1 MLFIAEKTGASKL
14 TLVLAGVAVSGMFS
28 AGTDAVV
35 TFVPDALAGYS
46 DFRIGGLANLSMS
59 RIIPAF
65 WVIAAAMVL
74 IFSLA
79 GELDVLMLGADTAQS
94 LGVRAKPLRLVLLIL
109 AAALAGAAVS
119 FSGLIGFVGLI
130 VPHIMRRLIGEDS
143 LPLLAGCALGGAV
156 CLTLCD
162 LLGRLLFAPYELPVG
177 IVLSWR
183 AGPSSSGC
191 SFGRGEGASMIEL
204 KNLSAGYGGRDVV
217 HGVSLA
223 FTPGRVLALL
233 GPNGCGKST
242 LLRTVLGLNPKS
254 GGEVLMD
261 GAPLEALSPRERAL
275 KAAYLSQSRSTPNI
289 TAYKMVLHGRFPHLS
304 YPRRYRK
311 EDYEAVERALDW
323 ADAADVARR
332 SMGELSGGQRQKV
345 YLAMALAQEAPTLLM
360 DEPTTFLDVGH
371 QLEVMAAAR
380 RLAKE
385 GRAVVMVLHDLPLA
399 LRGAD
404 DAALLSEG
412 RLAAYGTAE
421 EVYRSGALDQ
431 VFGVAL
437 RRVETESGWQYY
449 YG

>member
-1 MLFIAEKTGASKL
+1 MKSWRTSSIRRGNGPRLAALCALVLLSALLSMCLGAVAVAPKDILPALLGESGGAAAQIIRYARLPRTCGCLLAGAALAVSGVLIQSVLDNPLAAPNIIGVSSGAGLAAALCGALAPSAALVLLLVLSIAEKTGASKL

-177 IVLSWR
+177 IVLSL
-183 AGPSSSGC
+183 AGGP
-191 SFGRGEGASMIEL
+191 FFIWLLIRQR
-204 KNLSAGYGGRDVV
+204 GGRV
-217 HGVSLA
+217 H
-223 FTPGRVLALL
+223 
-233 GPNGCGKST
+233 
-242 LLRTVLGLNPKS
+242 
-254 GGEVLMD
+254 D
-261 GAPLEALSPRERAL
+261 
-275 KAAYLSQSRSTPNI
+275 
-289 TAYKMVLHGRFPHLS
+289 
-304 YPRRYRK
+304 
-311 EDYEAVERALDW
+311 
-323 ADAADVARR
+323 
-332 SMGELSGGQRQKV
+332 
-345 YLAMALAQEAPTLLM
+345 
-360 DEPTTFLDVGH
+360 
-371 QLEVMAAAR
+371 
-380 RLAKE
+380 
-385 GRAVVMVLHDLPLA
+385 
-399 LRGAD
+399 
-404 DAALLSEG
+404 
-412 RLAAYGTAE
+412 
-421 EVYRSGALDQ
+421 
-431 VFGVAL
+431 
-437 RRVETESGWQYY
+437 
-449 YG
+449 

>member
-1 MLFIAEKTGASKL
+1 
-14 TLVLAGVAVSGMFS
+14 
-28 AGTDAVV
+28 
-35 TFVPDALAGYS
+35 
-46 DFRIGGLANLSMS
+46 
-59 RIIPAF
+59 
-65 WVIAAAMVL
+65 
-74 IFSLA
+74 
-79 GELDVLMLGADTAQS
+79 
-94 LGVRAKPLRLVLLIL
+94 
-109 AAALAGAAVS
+109 
-119 FSGLIGFVGLI
+119 
-130 VPHIMRRLIGEDS
+130 
-143 LPLLAGCALGGAV
+143 
-156 CLTLCD
+156 
-162 LLGRLLFAPYELPVG
+162 
-177 IVLSWR
+177 
-183 AGPSSSGC
+183 
-191 SFGRGEGASMIEL
+191 MIEL

-217 HGVSLA
+217 HDISLA

-242 LLRTVLGLNPKS
+242 LLRTALGLNPKS

-412 RLAAYGTAE
+412 RLAAYGTTE
-421 EVYRSGALDQ
+421 EVYRSGTLDQ

-437 RRVETESGWQYY
+437 RRMETESGWQYY